1 MDLLLILAANAALI
15 PAVIF
20 TAGPLRIALGL
31 PFLLFS
37 PGYALIAALFPKKES
52 LDRVERVALSFGL
65 SIAVVPL
72 MGLILNYTPW
82 GIRLYPILVSI
93 TAFIAAMCG
102 VAWFR
107 RRSLAEDERFRV
119 SFRVRLPSW
128 EGQSRLDRALSVILA
143 LAITGA
149 VVTLVYVIATPKVG
163 ERFTEFYILGTGGRA
178 EGYPTEL
185 SPGER
190 GEVILGIVNH
200 EQEEMPYRVEVTL
213 DGGDELRIWLA
224 DEEGASAVGNVIA
237 VEALGHEE
245 KWEGNLLLEP
255 LRTGEKLKLELLLFS
270 PKLRQGHHIS
280 GELNSGNFADIEVDE
295 GQGEATITLYN
306 KAGTAHRYRLEVWQ
320 GGAVQREASFGVG
333 ESGVGEEEKVEE
345 EIEFPPGESV
355 FRLYED
361 GELGVEDSGAEL
373 SLHLWVDV
381 S

>member
-20 TAGPLRIALGL
+20 TEGPLRIALGL

-52 LDRVERVALSFGL
+52 LDGFERIALSFGL

-72 MGLILNYTPW
+72 IGLILNYTPW

-93 TAFIAAMCG
+93 TAFIVAMCG

-128 EGQSRLDRALSVILA
+128 EGQSRLDRALSVILV

-149 VVTLVYVIATPKVG
+149 VATLVYVIATPKVG
-163 ERFTEFYILGTGGRA
+163 ERFTEFYILGTGGKA

-185 SPGER
+185 SPGDK
-190 GEVILGIVNH
+190 GGLILGIVNH
-200 EQEEMPYRVEVTL
+200 EQEEMPYRVEMTL
-213 DGGDELRIWLA
+213 DGGDELRIWLS
-224 DEEGASAVGNVIA
+224 DGEGASAADNTIA
-237 VEALGHEE
+237 VEALGHKG
-245 KWEGNLLLEP
+245 KWEGNVLFEP
-255 LRTGEKLKLELLLFS
+255 LKTGEKLKLEFLLFS

-280 GELNSGNFADIEVDE
+280 GELDSGNFVDIEVDE
-295 GQGEATITLYN
+295 EEGEATITLDN
-306 KAGTAHRYRLEVWQ
+306 KAGTDYRYRLELWQ
-320 GGAVQREASFGVG
+320 GGAVQREASYTVG
-333 ESGVGEEEKVEE
+333 AEEKVEE
-345 EIEFPPGESV
+345 EFEFPTAESV
-355 FRLYED
+355 FRLYEE
-361 GELGVEDSGAEL
+361 GELVVEDSGAEL

-381 S
+381 G

>member
-20 TAGPLRIALGL
+20 TEGPLRIALGL

-37 PGYALIAALFPKKES
+37 PGYALIAALFSKKES
-52 LDRVERVALSFGL
+52 LDGVERVALSFGL

-72 MGLILNYTPW
+72 IGLILNYTPW

-107 RRSLAEDERFRV
+107 RRRLAEDERFRV

-128 EGQSRLDRALSVILA
+128 EGQSRLDRALSMVLA

-163 ERFTEFYILGTGGRA
+163 ERFTEFYILGTGGKA
-178 EGYPTEL
+178 EGYPSEL
-185 SPGER
+185 GPGES

-213 DGGDELRIWLA
+213 DGGDELRLWLA
-224 DEEGASAVGNVIA
+224 EEKGAAAADGSIA
-237 VEALGHEE
+237 VEALAHEE
-245 KWEGNLLLEP
+245 KWEGNVLFEP
-255 LRTGEKLKLELLLFS
+255 LKTGERLKLEFLLFS
-270 PKLRQGHHIS
+270 PKLRQDHHIAS
-280 GELNSGNFADIEVDE
+280 ELDSGNFADIEVDE
-295 GQGEATITLYN
+295 GEGEAAITLDN
-306 KAGTAHRYRLEVWQ
+306 KTGTAYHYRLELWQ
-320 GGAVQREASFGVG
+320 GGAVQREASYTVG
-333 ESGVGEEEKVEE
+333 AEEKVEE
-345 EIEFPPGESV
+345 EFEFPPGESV
-355 FRLYED
+355 FRLYEE
-361 GELGVEDSGAEL
+361 GELALEDSGAEL

-381 S
+381 E